1 MRFVCKVFAQT
12 VLVSLSLE
20 EPAICSLLAAMAK
33 VVPVVILYLLLS
45 FPAQTVSVS
54 LGGAVASHFWPTLLA
69 YVVAFLMMMAF
80 LVVLMAPVRGML
92 VPARGWSGERLHRA
106 HPCGDP
112 ARRREPGFLL
122 RLLQG
127 AGFSDKNNRL
137 WHPGT

>member
-12 VLVSLSLE
+12 VLVLLSFE
-20 EPAICSLLAAMAK
+20 RPAICSLLAAMAK
-33 VVPVVILYLLLS
+33 VMPVVMLYLLLS

-54 LGGAVASHFWPTLLA
+54 LGGAVASHFSPTLLA
-69 YVVAFLMMMAF
+69 YVVAFLMMAS
-80 LVVLMAPVRGML
+80 LLVLMVPVRGML

-106 HPCGDP
+106 HPSGDP